1 MEAAFSEL
9 EAEGAAMLDRAG
21 TPPRRREFQRT
32 IDARYERQSYELS
45 VPAASFFDKSAL
57 AKAAETFHDRHRQT
71 YGHDNRGEPVQIVSL
86 RVSAIGK
93 IPALAIRQEPQIGAE
108 PVKGNRA
115 VRFKGETLQAEIL
128 DRVKMPKGHTAKGPA
143 VIESLESTILIPQ
156 GWQAE
161 MDSDGYIRIT
171 RASA

>member
-1 MEAAFSEL
+1 M
-9 EAEGAAMLDRAG
+9 
-21 TPPRRREFQRT
+21 QH
-32 IDARYERQSYELS
+32 
-45 VPAASFFDKSAL
+45 AL
-57 AKAAETFHDRHRQT
+57 ATAAEAFHDRHRQT

-93 IPALAIRQEPQIGAE
+93 IPALAIRQEPQVGAE

-115 VRFKGETLQAEIL
+115 VLFKGETLQAEIL
-128 DRVKMPKGHTAKGPA
+128 DRVKMPKGRTAKGPA
-143 VIESLESTILIPQ
+143 VIESLESTILVPP

-171 RASA
+171 GASA